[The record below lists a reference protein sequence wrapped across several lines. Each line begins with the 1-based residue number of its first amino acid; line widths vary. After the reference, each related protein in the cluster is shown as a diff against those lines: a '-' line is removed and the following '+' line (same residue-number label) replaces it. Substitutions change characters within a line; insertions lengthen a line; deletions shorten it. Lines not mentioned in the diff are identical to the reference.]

1 MRLRQ
6 IEDFLAVA
14 ESGGIRAAARKRGVS
29 QPAIT
34 KSMRRLEADLGAQL
48 LQRTPQGILLT
59 SCGRAFFERVR
70 VAHAELRRAE
80 DEAALGESSGGS
92 IDFGVGPTAAM
103 LVVPE
108 SVIAFREQFPNAR
121 IRIVEGFGAQL
132 IPLVRDGTLDF
143 AVGPRQQLT
152 ADASLSFRPLFVHQ
166 LVVVARKGHPLRNAR
181 SLKDLAGA
189 EWVSLNPPAAAQSPI
204 EQAMIAADLP
214 MPGTAIQ
221 CESYHVLVALLT
233 RSNMLGIT
241 TARLLAKSL
250 GGGVLEAIP
259 VTEKLPA
266 YTTHLITRTGIPLSR
281 LAAVMAKMV
290 LQAGQRL
297 AKSS

>member
-14 ESGGIRAAARKRGVS
+14 ECGGIRAAARKRGVS

-48 LQRTPQGILLT
+48 VQRTPHGILLT
-59 SCGRAFFERVR
+59 PSGRAFFERVR

-80 DEAALGESSGGS
+80 DEAAQGESSGGS
-92 IDFGVGPTAAM
+92 VAFGAGPTGAM

-108 SVIAFREQFPNAR
+108 SVIAFRKQFPDAR

-143 AVGPRQQLT
+143 AVGPRQQVS
-152 ADASLSFRPLFVHQ
+152 ADTTLSFKPLFVHQ

-181 SLKDLAGA
+181 SLGDLGGA
-189 EWVSLNPPAAAQSPI
+189 EWASLNPPAAAQSPI
-204 EQAMIAADLP
+204 EQAMTAAGLP
-214 MPGTAIQ
+214 MPGPAIQ

-233 RSNMLGIT
+233 RSNMLGIIT
-241 TARLLAKSL
+241 GRLLAKSL

-259 VTEKLPA
+259 VAEKLPA

-290 LQAGQRL
+290 LQAARRF